1 LARLSAK
8 GRCPPGEAIRD
19 PSRRST
25 ALNPEPTAQTDPSR
39 SLSDARSFH
48 DRIEDL
54 PMERGDFPPSLQ
66 MRPIPRDEIGTVCKR
81 GRKGGAITRIPS
93 VDHSPMDGTDRIL
106 VCGSLRCWL

>member
-1 LARLSAK
+1 MHKFHLAF
-8 GRCPPGEAIRD
+8 E
-19 PSRRST
+19 
-25 ALNPEPTAQTDPSR
+25 
-39 SLSDARSFH
+39 ARSFH

-66 MRPIPRDEIGTVCKR
+66 MCPIPRDEIGTVCKR